1 MLHRNL
7 SLTMSK
13 PDKIKVALVDDHTL
27 LREGL
32 ATMLQQIDDIQIVG
46 SVSSGEEM
54 INKFAALNPHVILMD
69 IMMKGMTGI
78 EATRWIKERSSAIKI
93 ILLSSEIKKEF
104 VTSGIQA
111 GIDGYL
117 PKDVERDVLVKAI
130 HAVMNGEKY
139 FNEAITSLVFEDFY
153 KKEKTHQS
161 TEKQLQLTDLSKRE
175 MEVLALI
182 AAGKSNREVADQLFI
197 STKTVDTHKMH
208 ILDKLGLKNT
218 AELVRYAIKN
228 NLISL

>member
-1 MLHRNL
+1 
-7 SLTMSK
+7 MSK

-27 LREGL
+27 LREAL
-32 ATMLQQIDDIQIVG
+32 AITLQQIDDIQIIG
-46 SVSSGEEM
+46 SVSSGEEI
-54 INKFAALNPHVILMD
+54 INKVQALNPHVILMD
-69 IMMKGMTGI
+69 IMMKGMSGI
-78 EATRWIKERSSAIKI
+78 EATRWIKERNSAIKV
-93 ILLSSEIKKEF
+93 ILLSAEIKKDF
-104 VTSGIQA
+104 VTAGIQA

-117 PKDVERDVLVKAI
+117 PKDVEKDILVKAI

-153 KKEKTHQS
+153 KKEKTVHS
-161 TEKQLQLTDLSKRE
+161 TQKQLQLTDLSKRE
-175 MEVLALI
+175 MEVLSLI
-182 AAGKSNREVADQLFI
+182 AEGKSNKEVAETLFI

-228 NLISL
+228 NLIAL